1 MHVVDMEEN
10 EKAAKQNKTYK
21 VHIMLKHILMYL
33 LKCGCGREAGFE
45 QNEFAVD
52 VTDFCTFQNACK
64 TDSIIYKYLFCLHF
78 IDVSIWN
85 FMDYTNIEFNLLFS
99 SEMFCVLY

>member
-1 MHVVDMEEN
+1 
-10 EKAAKQNKTYK
+10 
-21 VHIMLKHILMYL
+21 MLKHILMYS

-52 VTDFCTFQNACK
+52 VTGFCTFQNACK

-85 FMDYTNIEFNLLFS
+85 FMDNTNIDLIYYFRLKCSVFS
-99 SEMFCVLY
+99 TNHSAIAAEISFY